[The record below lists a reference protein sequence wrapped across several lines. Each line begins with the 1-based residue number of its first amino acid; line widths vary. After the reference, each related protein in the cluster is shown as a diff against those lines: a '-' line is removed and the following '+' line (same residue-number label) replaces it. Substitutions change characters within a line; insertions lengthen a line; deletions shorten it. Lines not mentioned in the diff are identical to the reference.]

1 MLHCIH
7 CICMTSRDTDP
18 DFETPST
25 STLRLTIEYLEMF
38 ARHFAAGVHP
48 VFTRQFGAHTGGFFS
63 ASRVLFQSSRSNHR
77 GITTDVISAV
87 RYNARS
93 QRSSL
98 PFLLT
103 ATGVAGTV
111 GLGLSAFTR
120 PTIHCDGESCR
131 CYSFGRPLLILH
143 LYQSP

>member
-1 MLHCIH
+1 
-7 CICMTSRDTDP
+7 MTSRDTDP
-18 DFETPST
+18 DLETPST
-25 STLRLTIEYLEMF
+25 STLLLPSNISEMF
-38 ARHFAAGVHP
+38 VRHFAAGVHP
-48 VFTRQFGAHTGGFFS
+48 VFTRQFGAHTGGLFS